1 MPREF
6 SRSQRMAEQI
16 RRDISE
22 IVRGELKDPRM
33 GLCSFTEVRVSRDM
47 SHALIFCSV
56 LNEQDSQETVDTLNR
71 AGGFLR
77 SQLARRIKAR
87 IVPTLK
93 FVLDDSMTRGEAMD
107 ALIKRAV
114 SSDKEHHQDDDVSEQ
129 NTNND
134 NNDQ

>member
-16 RRDISE
+16 RRDLSE
-22 IVRGELKDPRM
+22 IVRGELKDPRI
-33 GLCSFTEVRVSRDM
+33 GLCSFTEARVSRDM
-47 SHALIFCSV
+47 SHALVFCSV
-56 LNEQDSQETVDTLNR
+56 LNAEDQQETLDTLNR
-71 AGGFLR
+71 ASGFLR

-114 SSDKEHHQDDDVSEQ
+114 SADKEHHQDDDVPGEDA
-129 NTNND
+129 NTDKNEH
-134 NNDQ
+134 

>member
-114 SSDKEHHQDDDVSEQ
+114 SADKEHQQNDDVSEQ
-129 NTNND
+129 NTNSD

>member
-1 MPREF
+1 
-6 SRSQRMAEQI
+6 MAEQI